1 MLAPAFNLFF
11 VIWNFTKCVMVEVF
25 KTSVQDLTQA
35 RIVKQLL
42 LVENPLLEINFDLED
57 CDKILRIKNI
67 EDAVD
72 ISSVLKVLNETGI
85 YVEVL
90 VD

>member
-1 MLAPAFNLFF
+1 M
-11 VIWNFTKCVMVEVF
+11 IEVF
-25 KTSVQDLTQA
+25 KTSVQSPMQA
-35 RIVKQLL
+35 RIIEQLL
-42 LVENPLLEINFDLED
+42 LVQNPLLEINFDLED

-67 EDAVD
+67 EDRVD

-90 VD
+90 ID

>member
-1 MLAPAFNLFF
+1 M
-11 VIWNFTKCVMVEVF
+11 IEVF
-25 KTSVQDLTQA
+25 KTSVQSPMQA
-35 RIVKQLL
+35 RIIEQLL
-42 LVENPLLEINFDLED
+42 LVQNPLLEINFDLED

-67 EDAVD
+67 EDPVD

-90 VD
+90 ID

>member
-1 MLAPAFNLFF
+1 M
-11 VIWNFTKCVMVEVF
+11 IEVF
-25 KTSVQDLTQA
+25 KTSVQDQIQA
-35 RIVKQLL
+35 RIVRQLL
-42 LVENPLLEINFDLED
+42 LVQNPLLEINFDLED

-67 EDAVD
+67 EEAVD

-90 VD
+90 AD

>member
-1 MLAPAFNLFF
+1 M
-11 VIWNFTKCVMVEVF
+11 IEVF
-25 KTSVQDLTQA
+25 KTSIQDPIQA
-35 RIVKQLL
+35 KVVKQLL
-42 LVENPLLEINFDLED
+42 LVQNPLLEINFDLED

-67 EDAVD
+67 EYAVD

>member
-1 MLAPAFNLFF
+1 
-11 VIWNFTKCVMVEVF
+11 MVEVF
-25 KTSVQDLTQA
+25 KTSVQDHAQA
-35 RIVKQLL
+35 GIVKQLL
-42 LVENPLLEINFDLED
+42 LKQNPLLEINFDLED

-67 EDAVD
+67 EDTVD

>member
-1 MLAPAFNLFF
+1 M
-11 VIWNFTKCVMVEVF
+11 IEVF
-25 KTSVQDLTQA
+25 KTSIQTQLQA
-35 RIVKQLL
+35 KIVRQLL
-42 LVENPLLEINFDLED
+42 LVQNPSLEINFDLED
-57 CDKILRIKNI
+57 CDKILRIQNI

-90 VD
+90 TD

>member
-1 MLAPAFNLFF
+1 
-11 VIWNFTKCVMVEVF
+11 MVEVF
-25 KTSVQDLTQA
+25 KTSVQDNVQA
-35 RIVKQLL
+35 GIVKQLL
-42 LVENPLLEINFDLED
+42 LKQNPLLEINFDLED

-72 ISSVLKVLNETGI
+72 ISSVLNVLNETGI

-90 VD
+90 V

>member
-1 MLAPAFNLFF
+1 
-11 VIWNFTKCVMVEVF
+11 MVEVY
-25 KTSVQDLTQA
+25 KTSVQDHIQA
-35 RIVKQLL
+35 KVVKMLL
-42 LVENPLLEINFDLED
+42 LAHNPFLEINFDLED

-72 ISSVLKVLNETGI
+72 ISSVLQVLNETGI

-90 VD
+90 AD

>member
-1 MLAPAFNLFF
+1 
-11 VIWNFTKCVMVEVF
+11 MVEVF
-25 KTSVQDLTQA
+25 KTSVQNPLQADLV
-35 RIVKQLL
+35 RQLL
-42 LVENPLLEINFDLED
+42 LVENPTLEINFDLED

-85 YVEVL
+85 YIEVL
-90 VD
+90 AD

>member
-1 MLAPAFNLFF
+1 M
-11 VIWNFTKCVMVEVF
+11 IEVF
-25 KTSVQDLTQA
+25 KTYVQDSVQA

-42 LVENPLLEINFDLED
+42 LKQNPLLEINFDLDD

-67 EDAVD
+67 EDTVD
-72 ISSVLKVLNETGI
+72 ISSVFKVLNETGI

-90 VD
+90 TD

>member
-1 MLAPAFNLFF
+1 MKFYE
-11 VIWNFTKCVMVEVF
+11 VMVEVY
-25 KTSVQDLTQA
+25 KTSVQDQLQA
-35 RIVKQLL
+35 GIVKQLL
-42 LVENPLLEINFDLED
+42 LVQNPLLEINFDLED

-90 VD
+90 TD

>member
-1 MLAPAFNLFF
+1 M
-11 VIWNFTKCVMVEVF
+11 IEVYI
-25 KTSVQDLTQA
+25 TSVQDQLQP

-42 LVENPLLEINFDLED
+42 LVQNPLVEINFDLED
-57 CDKILRIKNI
+57 CDNILRIKNI
-67 EDAVD
+67 EKAVN

-90 VD
+90 AE

>member
-1 MLAPAFNLFF
+1 
-11 VIWNFTKCVMVEVF
+11 MVEVY
-25 KTSVQDLTQA
+25 KTSVQDQLQA
-35 RIVKQLL
+35 GIVKQLL
-42 LVENPLLEINFDLED
+42 LVQNPLLEINFDLED

-90 VD
+90 TD

>member
-1 MLAPAFNLFF
+1 M
-11 VIWNFTKCVMVEVF
+11 IEVF
-25 KTSVQDLTQA
+25 KTSVQSPIQA
-35 RIVKQLL
+35 RIIEQLL
-42 LVENPLLEINFDLED
+42 LVQNPLLEINFDLED

-67 EDAVD
+67 EDPVD

-90 VD
+90 ID

>member
-1 MLAPAFNLFF
+1 M
-11 VIWNFTKCVMVEVF
+11 IEVF
-25 KTSVQDLTQA
+25 KTSVQDLVQA

-42 LVENPLLEINFDLED
+42 LVQNPLLEINFDLED

-67 EDAVD
+67 EEAVD
-72 ISSVLKVLNETGI
+72 VDSVLKVLNETGI

-90 VD
+90 TD

>member
-1 MLAPAFNLFF
+1 
-11 VIWNFTKCVMVEVF
+11 MVEVF
-25 KTSVQDLTQA
+25 KTSIQDLQQA
-35 RIVKQLL
+35 GIVKQLL
-42 LVENPLLEINFDLED
+42 LVQNPLLEINFDLED

-67 EDAVD
+67 EKAID

-90 VD
+90 AD

>member
-1 MLAPAFNLFF
+1 M
-11 VIWNFTKCVMVEVF
+11 IEVF
-25 KTSVQDLTQA
+25 KTSIQDPIQA
-35 RIVKQLL
+35 KVVKQLL
-42 LVENPLLEINFDLED
+42 LVQNPLLEINFDLED

-90 VD
+90 AD